1 MNENSNDKEKFVTIQ
16 QWNQLLKEIQTL
28 KMMFNYQTL
37 NSSSNSF
44 ETKNNNITIHDL
56 YYQILTLEQE
66 LIILKK
72 LTLKISE

>member
-44 ETKNNNITIHDL
+44 KTKNENMTIHDL
-56 YYQILTLEQE
+56 YY
-66 LIILKK
+66 
-72 LTLKISE
+72 